1 MNMENKNYLKLIIDN
16 TKKAKIKELVNKQKK
31 LIHGKIQLQQER
43 IILDRILRQCEDHII
58 LLENKI
64 IKYKRGNNVNR
75 NTK

>member
-1 MNMENKNYLKLIIDN
+1 MENKNYLKLIIDN

-43 IILDRILRQCEDHII
+43 IILDRILRQYEDHII

>member
-43 IILDRILRQCEDHII
+43 IILDRILRQYEDHII